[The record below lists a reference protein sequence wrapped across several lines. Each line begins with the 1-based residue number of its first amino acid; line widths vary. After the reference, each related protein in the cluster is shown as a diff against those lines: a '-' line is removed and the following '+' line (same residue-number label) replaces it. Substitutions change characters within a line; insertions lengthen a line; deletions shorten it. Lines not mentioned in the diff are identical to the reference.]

1 MDFDFLDRQMLEVTR
16 GAVTSFR
23 NAIEGARPT
32 DAELRELRSRIR
44 SYPHCR
50 LLSTDFVVAA
60 VDGSGEYPVLQQDDI
75 FLHFAI
81 AAGAAYR
88 TASSR
93 QHKLSS
99 VHPANA
105 VFKHFVLLSDDSQR
119 TIDGYR
125 EYLGA
130 LLGVSLEELINGSDY
145 CEVFNR
151 FGRKKISPGQVTW
164 QSFPFSKASQL
175 ATHAYLLRSMAEL
188 GMAIRM
194 LETQPRYLL
203 LDTSLVYFLLGEQS
217 YLPELLKRVL
227 ISRANAQGTGVVALC
242 KSHNIPNGDL
252 IGRYAKEDLG
262 LADHWYLRLPSAAL
276 GEPTPKFLDGREIP
290 PKLSV
295 SYLFK
300 FHATSF
306 PLRIDVDAEW
316 WKTQIGGDETK
327 EQTFFGD
334 LDFTCHEV
342 RSFGYPY
349 PMHAAHR
356 AASLTRQERKALK
369 DMLVQQAQKEGLLR
383 GSVLADPEQL
393 HMAGM

>member
-1 MDFDFLDRQMLEVTR
+1 MDFDFLNRQMLDVTR
-16 GAVTSFR
+16 NAVVAFR

-32 DAELRELRSRIR
+32 DDELKALQAKVRA
-44 SYPHCR
+44 YPHTAR
-50 LLSTDFVVAA
+50 LASEFVVAA
-60 VDGSGEYPVLQQDDI
+60 VDGSGEFPVLQQDDI

-81 AAGAAYR
+81 AAGAAYQ
-88 TASSR
+88 TASTR
-93 QHKLSS
+93 QHKLTS
-99 VHPANA
+99 VGSPLSM
-105 VFKHFVLLSDDSQR
+105 VKQFVLLTDDAKLAAVS
-119 TIDGYR
+119 Y
-125 EYLGA
+125 ESYLKSVAG
-130 LLGVSLEELINGSDY
+130 LELAELVNQSDY
-145 CEVFNR
+145 CNVYGQ
-151 FGRKKISPGQVTW
+151 FGRKLSASQVTW
-164 QSFPFSKASQL
+164 GKVTMSKASQV
-175 ATHAYLLRSMAEL
+175 ASHAYLLRSLAEL

-194 LETQPRYLL
+194 LEARPRYLL
-203 LDTSLVYFLLGEQS
+203 LDTSLVYFLLGEAVF
-217 YLPELLKRVL
+217 LPEVMKRYL
-227 ISRANAQGTGVVALC
+227 ITKANAQGTAVVALC

-252 IGRYAKEDLG
+252 IGRHAKDELG
-262 LADHWYLRLPSAAL
+262 LSDHWYLRLPSAAL
-276 GEPTPKFLDGREIP
+276 GEPTPQFLEGREIP

-306 PLRIDVDAEW
+306 PLRVDVDAEW
-316 WKTQIGGDETK
+316 WRAAIGGDESK
-327 EQTFFGD
+327 ERAFFAD

-383 GSVLADPEQL
+383 GSVIADPEQL